1 MSTAIHLAKA
11 KDEDRLVSLLI
22 RANEEAQTGRSDD
35 ALRQAYGPL
44 LLGNPLG
51 AVWLI
56 GPERAPL
63 GYMSVSFSWSVQLSG
78 PEAWLTDIYV
88 RPSVRRRGIGT
99 EVVHAITAS
108 LGRSGVRAMH
118 AQLDVQDEISA
129 AFCQRAGLKAADG
142 PRLYSDIF

>member
-11 KDEDRLVSLLI
+11 KDEDRLISLLV
-22 RANEEAQTGRSDD
+22 RAQEEAQTARTEDE
-35 ALRQAYGPL
+35 LRQAYGPL
-44 LLGNPLG
+44 LRENPLG

-78 PEAWLTDIYV
+78 PEAWLTGIYV

-99 EVVHAITAS
+99 EVIHAITAS
-108 LGRSGVRAMH
+108 LGRSGVRAIQ
-118 AQLDVQDEISA
+118 ALLPPEDEISA
-129 AFCQRAGLKAADG
+129 AFCQRAGLKAANG